1 VEINKK
7 AAPQRRIQEIT
18 RSGEYGN
25 VLYHHK
31 LDCGH
36 TEVRSRK
43 SVTPKIACSWC
54 VVAANK
60 ANEIRELTNI
70 PAVADPETD
79 FIQVDDDQ
87 MAEVEVAVLR
97 AGLAAKFDVPAEAV
111 EVVTSF
117 NEAGYLDV
125 NYVVVFLDKE
135 TAIRLVRPNIIDI
148 PTPKAIDL

>member
-1 VEINKK
+1 M
-7 AAPQRRIQEIT
+7 A
-18 RSGEYGN
+18 
-25 VLYHHK
+25 
-31 LDCGH
+31 
-36 TEVRSRK
+36 
-43 SVTPKIACSWC
+43 
-54 VVAANK
+54 
-60 ANEIRELTNI
+60 
-70 PAVADPETD
+70 
-79 FIQVDDDQ
+79 DDQ
-87 MAEVEVAVLR
+87 AAEVEVAVLR